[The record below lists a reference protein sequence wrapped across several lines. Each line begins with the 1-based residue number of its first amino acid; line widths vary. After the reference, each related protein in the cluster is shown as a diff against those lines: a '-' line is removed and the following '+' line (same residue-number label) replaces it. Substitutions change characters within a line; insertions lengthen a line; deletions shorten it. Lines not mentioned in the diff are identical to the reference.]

1 MSIFFAIIII
11 VLVWFTLIVPFIRL
25 IRISRQ
31 WRNTFKQAR
40 QYQQQD
46 PRRQQQQRRPKQPV
60 KKKKIDPS
68 VGEYVEFTE
77 TVVEQTETEA
87 DGSTRSTHTVEQQI
101 TDVTWEDLPG
111 K

>member
-1 MSIFFAIIII
+1 M
-11 VLVWFTLIVPFIRL
+11 
-25 IRISRQ
+25 
-31 WRNTFKQAR
+31 
-40 QYQQQD
+40 
-46 PRRQQQQRRPKQPV
+46 
-60 KKKKIDPS
+60 
-68 VGEYVEFTE
+68 GEYVEFTE